1 MSSPTLPVVLTTALV
16 IGGER
21 MMQRQSETRSDVRD
35 LRNRVGDAESN
46 IEDVIL
52 SGDWKRLRSD
62 RVRDILTGLA
72 YPHEA
77 VTENSATFATTPVT
91 IDRPVLHEDLVT
103 EDEGY
108 PGNTN
113 QYSPNGQLL
122 HPSEAFTGRNFAL
135 GMAMGFGESR
145 ATVIGA
151 TMESVPTNDELIRIF
166 RHNRGLMRVLRE
178 LSALSQGQAEDAW
191 RRFFGAATAG
201 HETKVLWRLLEDSPT
216 LNVVGTGTFLSFVLP
231 AKSLNVGDV
240 AILRFS
246 PRLPAGAVNSNFT
259 PKVLVGGMG
268 LELWKP
274 SGPLN
279 PATVSLA
286 NASNAPVEVRITRRP
301 DDSSG
306 GHHFAISGS
315 MVFGTDALAGAIGS
329 GGPSVVSFDH
339 NIDQSISITGTFSAP
354 MATLIS
360 EGSLTRFV

>member
-1 MSSPTLPVVLTTALV
+1 MSSQTLPVVLTTALV

-21 MMQRQSETRSDVRD
+21 MMQRQSDTRSDVRD
-35 LRNRVGDAESN
+35 LRNRVGDAEAN
-46 IEDVIL
+46 IDDVIL
-52 SGDWKRLRSD
+52 SGDWKRLRSH

-135 GMAMGFGESR
+135 GLAMGFGENR
-145 ATVIGA
+145 ATTIGG

-178 LSALSQGQAEDAW
+178 LSALSQGQSEDAW
-191 RRFFGAATAG
+191 RRFFGAAATG
-201 HETKVLWRLLEDSPT
+201 HDTKVLWRLLEDSPS
-216 LNVVGTGTFLSFVLP
+216 LSVVGTGTFLSFVLP

-246 PRLPAGAVNSNFT
+246 PRIPAGSVNSNFT
-259 PKVLVGGMG
+259 PKVLVGAV
-268 LELWKP
+268 ELWKP
-274 SGPLN
+274 YGPMN
-279 PATVSLA
+279 AAAAGLA

-306 GHHFAISGS
+306 GHHFAVSGS
-315 MVFGTDALAGAIGS
+315 LVYGTDSVAGAIGS
-329 GGPSVVSFDH
+329 GGLPVVGFDH
-339 NIDQSISITGTFSAP
+339 NVDQTISITGTFSAA
-354 MATLIS
+354 MTTFIT